1 MINKSIEKTQPD
13 VSTGVLSANI
23 TQSSNDN
30 NRSSNNSKSI
40 NTKQI
45 MNEDKQKKTNT
56 MLMGQQKLGVNGTGQ
71 RYGMLNGTIVKP
83 SMVSQPINP
92 LEKTTKLL
100 SQPIA
105 PKEDDIPANNGNDTK
120 LVLNIDDIDK
130 MESDTNQTL
139 LDHNIIKFEEDY
151 HMYYNSTLVVDEV
164 AAKKYWQSLKNLSV
178 SLLLSKSH
186 RRAMVIF
193 FFYNYSP
200 LSLLISLL

>member
-151 HMYYNSTLVVDEV
+151 HMYYNSTMVVDEV